1 MGKVLTYE
9 KFPARIVWLTSIFS
23 VVIYFLG
30 AYIML
35 QLGWIALMVYLGYVF
50 YLEYRLLSKHCV
62 HCYYWGKLC
71 AFGKGRVSSW
81 FFRKGDISKFCAKEF
96 TWKDMIPD
104 LLVSLVPLIVGVV
117 FLIIEFNIIIL
128 IALLLLIGLSTAG
141 NGFIRGS
148 LACKF
153 CKQRELGCLAE
164 KLFNKTNE

>member
-9 KFPARIVWLTSIFS
+9 RFPARIVWLTGIFS
-23 VVIYFLG
+23 TVIYFLG

-35 QLGWIALMVYLGYVF
+35 QPGWIALALYLVYILF
-50 YLEYRLLSKHCV
+50 LEYRLLSKHCV
-62 HCYYWGKLC
+62 NCYYWGEIC

-81 FFRKGDISKFCAKEF
+81 FFRKGEISKFCAKEF

-104 LLVSLVPLIVGVV
+104 LLVSLTPLITGVV
-117 FLIIEFNIIIL
+117 FLIINFNIILLMAI
-128 IALLLLIGLSTAG
+128 LLLIGLSTAG

-148 LACKF
+148 LACKY

-164 KLFNKTNE
+164 KLFNKTDE